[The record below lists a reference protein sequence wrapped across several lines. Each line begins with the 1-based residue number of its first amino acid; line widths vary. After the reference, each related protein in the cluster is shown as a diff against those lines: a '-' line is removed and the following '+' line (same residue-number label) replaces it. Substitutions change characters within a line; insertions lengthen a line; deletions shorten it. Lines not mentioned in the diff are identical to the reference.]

1 VQHSDW
7 GIRSP
12 RWSGIRSET
21 VEVCGVPVHYLAAD
35 ARRATVDAPTH
46 LLVHA
51 MAGSATAWLD
61 LIPRLT
67 ALGPVIAPD
76 LPGTVAG
83 HTMSP
88 TRRGPRAETNA
99 RFLRAFVRTLGLDG
113 LVVHGWSMGG
123 LVSVLFA
130 DLAPRRIVGL
140 VLTAPT
146 LPWRRTST
154 MEALGWHTIGR
165 VAILLGTP
173 VARTVLRLFSGP
185 LLDRRR
191 SALASVEAMALA
203 SGDDTDGPRG
213 TVAGREAFWF
223 GRRGLVGGD
232 PTRLS
237 PDLVSVWVDDLRAVA
252 SRPERLPGAAT
263 AFASAMSAMFVDRRP
278 VELALDRLAVPTLLL
293 WGDDDDQLVD
303 RLTLE
308 GHARRPRW
316 ELHVFDGAGHLLPV
330 ELPDAYAD
338 VVAGWLERSQP
349 RSRTSVDPGLKRTRR
364 RDSAGEA

>member
-1 VQHSDW
+1 MQYPDW
-7 GIRSP
+7 GVRSS
-12 RWSGIRSET
+12 RWSGICSET
-21 VEVCGVPVHYLAAD
+21 VEVRGVPVHYLAAD
-35 ARRATVDAPTH
+35 AGPGTANAPTH

-61 LIPRLT
+61 LIPPLT

-76 LPGTVAG
+76 LPGTLAG
-83 HTMSP
+83 HTPSP
-88 TRRGPRAETNA
+88 TRGGPRAETNA
-99 RFLRAFVRTLGLDG
+99 RFLRAFVRTLGVDR

-130 DLAPRRIVGL
+130 DLAPQRIVGL

-173 VARTVLRLFSGP
+173 VMRTVLRLYGRQ
-185 LLDRRR
+185 LLERKR
-191 SALASVEAMALA
+191 SALADLDQLVAEYGS
-203 SGDDTDGPRG
+203 DTDGSPRR
-213 TVAGREAFWF
+213 TVADRQAVWF
-223 GRRGLVGGD
+223 ERRDLVGGD

-237 PDLVSVWVDDLRAVA
+237 PDLVSVLADDLRAVQ

-278 VELALDRLAVPTLLL
+278 AERALDGLAVPTLLL
-293 WGDDDDQLVD
+293 WGDDDQLID

-308 GHARRPRW
+308 RHARRPRW
-316 ELHVFDGAGHLLPV
+316 ESHVFEGAGHLLPV
-330 ELPDAYAD
+330 ELPGAYAD
-338 VVAGWLERSQP
+338 VVAGWLSDSNRDRVHPSTTTERP
-349 RSRTSVDPGLKRTRR
+349 RRPHAADG
-364 RDSAGEA
+364 